1 MSIISPPRV
10 LSYRHILIG
19 FSKLLKMWSEP
30 RSFS

>member
-1 MSIISPPRV
+1 MSIVSPFRV
-10 LSYRHILIG
+10 LLYRHILIG